1 MQTALQR
8 RKILFKRTIVIK
20 LKPMANQEAFLREWS
35 ENCAVL
41 WNMINYKRRREFFEK
56 GRVDLSEDKD
66 LYNAFKHLAGS
77 ATAQQ
82 IMRKNSEAWKSFLTL
97 KKKLRE
103 GKLPKNIGRVSP
115 PRYWKDRATGTRNG
129 IIIVRRDLYSLS
141 SKHLFIRAA
150 PRALLKKFGLKSP
163 VKIRW
168 SGRPLWSGKFGRLEI
183 VYDVV
188 SGKWY
193 AHISVEVVKY
203 VDDPSHQPNFASI
216 DLGVKNLAAVYY
228 SSGDAEVYKGS
239 TFLADFFH
247 LKRVLSAYQSALN
260 KSGFKISK
268 RLKRIFRRYKRR
280 FRHAVKAMVKDILE
294 KARSR
299 GVGVIY
305 IGYPKHIRDRVNG
318 GWRSNSL
325 VHNFWSFKFIL
336 DWFRVK
342 AVEYGVKIVF
352 AGEAYTSITCPK
364 CGYSSPSNRK
374 HRGLFKCVKC
384 GFVANADLVGA
395 FNIAK
400 LNGGGSTLKSHERL
414 SFPTPLI
421 WDRHKWKPYRR
432 NDNPESSPRGVGRIG
447 VTGFGHPEAPPFI
460 GAQRIPPIHWGE

>member
-20 LKPMANQEAFLREWS
+20 LKPTANQETFLREWS

-41 WNMINYKRRREFFEK
+41 WNMINYRRRRDFFGK
-56 GRVDLSEDKD
+56 GRVDLSENKD
-66 LYNAFKHLAGS
+66 LYDAFKRLVGS

-82 IMRKNSEAWKSFLTL
+82 IMRKNGEAWKSFLTL
-97 KKKLRE
+97 KKKLKE
-103 GKLPKNIGRVSP
+103 GKLPKNIEKVSP

-150 PRALLKKFGLKSP
+150 PRDLLKKKFGLKSP
-163 VKIRW
+163 VRIRW
-168 SGRPLWSGKFGRLEI
+168 SGRPRWSGKFGRLEI

-193 AHISVEVVKY
+193 AHISVKVVKH
-203 VDDPSHQPNFASI
+203 DDPPHQPSFASI

-228 SSGDAEVYKGS
+228 SSGDVEVYKSS
-239 TFLADFFH
+239 TLLADFFH

-268 RLKRIFRRYKRR
+268 RLKRIFRRYKGR

-294 KARSR
+294 KAKNR

-305 IGYPKHIRDRVNG
+305 IGYPKRIRGYVNG
-318 GWRSNSL
+318 GRKSNSL

-336 DWFRVK
+336 DWFRAK
-342 AVEYGVKIVF
+342 AVEYSVKIVSV
-352 AGEAYTSITCPK
+352 GEAYTSITCPK

-374 HRGLFKCVKC
+374 HRGLFKCIKC

-400 LNGGGSTLKSHERL
+400 LNGAKSTLRSHGRL
-414 SFPTPLI
+414 SSPTPLI
-421 WDRHKWKPYRR
+421 WDRHMWKPYRR
-432 NDNPESSPRGVGRIG
+432 NDNPKSSPL
-447 VTGFGHPEAPPFI
+447 E
-460 GAQRIPPIHWGE
+460 WGG